1 MYAILDDSKAPVR
14 MLIAPAGYGKTTL
27 AEQWVVRDGRV
38 GVWFTARSS
47 STDVAALALGIA
59 RAATK
64 LIDDCDHR
72 LREHLRALPAP
83 AENVQTL
90 AEILSEDLAAWP
102 ENAWLVLDDYHEV
115 TPEPKAEDFIEA
127 LVALSPVQFLIASR
141 VRPRWVASKKVL
153 YGDVLEITQ
162 SALTM
167 NAHEAAAVLVDR
179 TGASTTGLV
188 ALARG
193 WPAVI
198 GLASVSLAEVGP
210 EIDQVP
216 ESLYRFFA
224 DEVFSALDSDVQRG
238 LTTLCVAPVLDRELA
253 VALLGS
259 ADADSVCSSALDVGL
274 FVERDYRLE
283 LHPLARV
290 FLDERSRTLG
300 LRSDEVAA
308 RTCFTYYRVR
318 RDWDAAFELMARV
331 GRLVGELPELMSAA
345 LDELLDT
352 GRLSTLE
359 KWCELA
365 TRTGVQ
371 APITS
376 LAQAEVAF
384 RRGRYVEAVAH
395 AESAAIAEAI
405 SYRALSVG
413 GRAAHL
419 ASRELDALS
428 LFRRAEQVAAT
439 DEETRDARW
448 GQLACAID
456 LELPDA
462 ARVLDQ
468 LSDGVSFGDV
478 RAVVRMAGHSIYLQ
492 LRQGALTLDE
502 ADTAYQLL
510 DAVGDPIVEAS
521 FLSGYAIALALA
533 GRYDEAAKAA
543 DSLRLRA
550 DRYRLDFAVPYA
562 LCASAA
568 ALTGL
573 REWSQAEAAAVDAR
587 ERAEASRD
595 VHAELL
601 SRSILIRLFT
611 QQGRIPS
618 ALDVNVSRSSGA
630 LDASIAE
637 AASSRALALACA
649 GRFDDALELV
659 EEVRDS
665 TRAIEPA
672 VLIPA
677 VEAVCALRSGEPD
690 GLDRVANL
698 GRTAFA
704 TGAVDLLVT
713 AYRACPEL
721 LSVLLR
727 ATDSRAFRELVER
740 VGDGDLATAAGH
752 PIATRDDRRLLLSPR
767 EREVFELLRN
777 GLTNRQIAKILFIE
791 ESTVKVHAHHIYD
804 KLGVRSRSAL
814 TVQAALERA
823 AQATSAIEPTPSGD
837 GSS

>member
-1 MYAILDDSKAPVR
+1 

-141 VRPRWVASKKVL
+141 VRPRWVASKEVL
-153 YGDVLEITQ
+153 YGEVLEITQ

-179 TGASTTGLV
+179 TGPSTTGLV
-188 ALARG
+188 ALAKG

-198 GLASVSLAEVGP
+198 GLASVSSAEVGP

-224 DEVFSALDSDVQRG
+224 DEVFSALDPDVQRG
-238 LTTLCVAPVLDRELA
+238 LTTLSVAPVLDRELA

-274 FVERDYRLE
+274 FVERDGRLE

-290 FLDERSRTLG
+290 FLDERGRTLG
-300 LRSDEVAA
+300 LVSDDVAA
-308 RTCFTYYRVR
+308 RTCFTSYRAHK
-318 RDWDAAFELMARV
+318 DWDAAFELVARV
-331 GRLVGELPELMSAA
+331 GLLGELPDLISAA

-365 TRTGVQ
+365 VRTGVQ
-371 APITS
+371 APITA
-376 LAQAEVAF
+376 LARAEVAF
-384 RRGRYVEAVAH
+384 RRGHYVEAVAY

-405 SYRALSVG
+405 SYRALSVA

-419 ASRELDALS
+419 ASREVDALN

-439 DEETRDARW
+439 DEEARDARW
-448 GQLACAID
+448 GQLACSID

-478 RAVVRMAGHSIYLQ
+478 RAVVRMAGHRIYLQ
-492 LRQGALTLDE
+492 LRAGALALDD

-533 GRYDEAAKAA
+533 ARYDDAAKAA
-543 DSLRLRA
+543 ESLRLRA
-550 DRYRLDFAVPYA
+550 DRYRLDFTVPYA
-562 LCASAA
+562 LCASAT

-573 REWSQAEAAAVDAR
+573 RAWSQAEDAAVDALA
-587 ERAEASRD
+587 RAEASRD

-611 QQGRIPS
+611 QRGRIQS
-618 ALDVNVSRSSGA
+618 ALDVYVNKSGGA
-630 LDASIAE
+630 LNASIAE
-637 AASSRALALACA
+637 AVSSRALAIACA

-659 EEVRDS
+659 EEVRDT

-698 GRTAFA
+698 GRIGFA

-713 AYRACPEL
+713 SYRACPEL

-727 ATDSRAFRELVER
+727 APDSRAFRELVER

-823 AQATSAIEPTPSGD
+823 AHATSAIEPTPSGD